1 MILNDYQKLIRENF
15 DISDTKT
22 RRCIIALEDTE
33 QSQVLNALA
42 SALYDK
48 IVSNVDKID
57 FGTIPRSRGDITKV
71 DGFENTMECLNI
83 MRKLVMEYRENP
95 AIIDTVLTAVENIKT
110 RKGTFMK
117 AYAMNIELPML
128 LYNLLVLTIE
138 NCVSFLISVCIQYI
152 KDPATE
158 SMSAALDKVAYNN
171 TKDNLLYEQLVSFNN
186 SCLNKEIDET
196 LNHVIKT
203 GGKIS
208 EGVTGIDDTGAGVNN
223 IIINVG
229 KGTGIDVNPKPSV
242 TGSLFSDKECDNVP
256 ECKPEEPQAI
266 HGGCNVSGQ
275 EPLEEELGVTTI
287 IGGIVLGAG
296 ILSAGL
302 KAVQY
307 MIKALI
313 PMLRNIT
320 YFFINTR
327 VRFADSLAIQAQFIE
342 ANAYKLKYSDNSNL
356 SDDKKEKV
364 VAKQLK
370 IAEKLKAF
378 ANKIAIDNKKA
389 EKEAEQ
395 MAKEEDKKK
404 KIDDLA
410 DKLPPDIVDKGGL
423 F

>member
-1 MILNDYQKLIRENF
+1 MILNDYQQLIRENF

-57 FGTIPRSRGDITKV
+57 FGSIPRSRGDITKV

-83 MRKLVMEYRENP
+83 MRKLVMEYKENP
-95 AIIDTVLTAVENIKT
+95 AIIDTVLAAVENIKI

-117 AYAMNIELPML
+117 AYSMNVELPML

-196 LNHVIKT
+196 LNHVIKN

-208 EGVTGIDDTGAGVNN
+208 EGVTGIDDTGVNS

-229 KGTGIDVNPKPSV
+229 KGTGVDVQPKPPI
-242 TGSLFSDKECDNVP
+242 TGSLFSDKGCEDNTECQQ
-256 ECKPEEPQAI
+256 EPNQAI
-266 HGGCNVSGQ
+266 HGGCNMSGE
-275 EPLEEELGVTTI
+275 EPVEEGIATAIV
-287 IGGIVLGAG
+287 GGIVLGAG
-296 ILSAGL
+296 VLAGGL
-302 KAVQY
+302 KAVQF
-307 MIKALI
+307 MIKGLI

-327 VRFADSLAIQAQFIE
+327 VRLADSLAVQAQFIE

-364 VAKQLK
+364 VNKQLK